1 MKTRTLKIECAGDSW
16 RGQIIP
22 KIRLAGKWL
31 ERAGFRPG
39 NRVEV
44 KLSEQG
50 TLTLRF
56 VSQASLPMVEP
67 TIETCDSQKVKN
79 RTETGQLDFV

>member
-1 MKTRTLKIECAGDSW
+1 MKTRTLKIECAGDGW

-22 KIRLAGKWL
+22 KIRLAGQWL
-31 ERAGFRPG
+31 ERAGFKPG

-44 KLSEQG
+44 QLSEQG

-56 VSQASLPMVEP
+56 VNHASLPMIEP
-67 TIETCDSQKVKN
+67 AIEARNSQKVKN
-79 RTETGQLDFV
+79 RTETGQLNFS